1 MIIQWVT
8 IHVKDME
15 TSRKFYE
22 DILGLKVLR
31 SFSPGPGR
39 QITFLGMD
47 GGSQIELICEEGAG
61 EWAVEEYAVGKR
73 AFEEHVTEECAA
85 GQAVSVGIL
94 AEDFKNIYQKS
105 EEKGIPRTER
115 KVLGKNTECFFLTDP
130 NGVRLQIIR
139 GGEEQ

>member
-47 GGSQIELICEEGAG
+47 GGSQIELICEEGA
-61 EWAVEEYAVGKR
+61 R
-73 AFEEHVTEECAA
+73 ECAA

-94 AEDFKNIYQKS
+94 AEDFENIYQKS

>member
-22 DILGLKVLR
+22 DILGLKVLG
-31 SFSPGPGR
+31 SFSPCPGR

-61 EWAVEEYAVGKR
+61 ERAAEEYETGEYGAG
-73 AFEEHVTEECAA
+73 ECTA

-94 AEDFKNIYQKS
+94 AEDFENIYQKS

>member
-22 DILGLKVLR
+22 DILGLKVL
-31 SFSPGPGR
+31 
-39 QITFLGMD
+39 
-47 GGSQIELICEEGAG
+47 
-61 EWAVEEYAVGKR
+61 
-73 AFEEHVTEECAA
+73 
-85 GQAVSVGIL
+85 
-94 AEDFKNIYQKS
+94 
-105 EEKGIPRTER
+105 
-115 KVLGKNTECFFLTDP
+115 GKNTECFFLTDP